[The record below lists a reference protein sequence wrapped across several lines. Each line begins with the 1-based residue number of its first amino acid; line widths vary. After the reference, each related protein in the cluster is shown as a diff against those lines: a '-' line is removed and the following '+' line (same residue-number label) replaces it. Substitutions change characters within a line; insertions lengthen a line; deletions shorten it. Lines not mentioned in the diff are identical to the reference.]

1 VQNSQSPINA
11 EDGAVIS
18 APCASK
24 VGKATQFGARELE
37 RPNEPLL
44 CGLRNQPSLVNLV
57 RGCVPGTGLWNALL
71 FQPRLS
77 NRALDNMSLDPA
89 AFWARKRSQVLTR
102 RTRFNCRKL
111 HGRAAS
117 GALRTLVL
125 CIEHVGF
132 PLIGRCDFAGKPSD
146 SPRIKR
152 VRCDNSYFNMIALG
166 AFEKPVF
173 KADWAR

>member
-11 EDGAVIS
+11 EGGAVIS
-18 APCASK
+18 PACAFN
-24 VGKATQFGARELE
+24 VGEATQFGGSASSNAQRA
-37 RPNEPLL
+37 LL
-44 CGLRNQPSLVNLV
+44 CRLRNQPSLVNLV
-57 RGCVPGTGLWNALL
+57 RGCIPRTGLWNALL

-132 PLIGRCDFAGKPSD
+132 PLIGRSDFAGKPSD

-152 VRCDNSYFNMIALG
+152 VRCDNSYFDMIAFR

-173 KADWAR
+173 KADRAR